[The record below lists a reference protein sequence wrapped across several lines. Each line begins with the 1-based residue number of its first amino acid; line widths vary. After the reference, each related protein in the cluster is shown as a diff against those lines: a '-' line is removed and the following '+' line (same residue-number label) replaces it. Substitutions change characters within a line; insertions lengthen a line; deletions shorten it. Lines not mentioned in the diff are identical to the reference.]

1 MVYLD
6 SLACSW
12 PSVLHR
18 YGGWQVANMWLTW
31 QVWWLTCLVWWL
43 TCLHPCL
50 SLFMICM
57 CHATGVSHSNPVLS
71 HSTLTQVNVSHPW
84 SALSALLHGWHGA
97 HFLGGG
103 KQKKIDYIHI
113 KSVYTHS
120 DTVHLWTYTMLW
132 PIADLLT
139 WVKVR
144 RQACPEVNT
153 NALGKLLTAL
163 FPRTYVKYSRS
174 QRSFIASQT
183 KH

>member
-6 SLACSW
+6 SLAWSW

-97 HFLGGG
+97 HFLGG
-103 KQKKIDYIHI
+103 KQKKNRLYSYQVCLHTFWY
-113 KSVYTHS
+113 ST
-120 DTVHLWTYTMLW
+120 LM
-132 PIADLLT
+132 DLH
-139 WVKVR
+139 
-144 RQACPEVNT
+144 
-153 NALGKLLTAL
+153 NALTNCWLTDLSQSAKTSL
-163 FPRTYVKYSRS
+163 PWSQYKRARKITYCSFPSDLC
-174 QRSFIASQT
+174 QI
-183 KH
+183 

>member
-97 HFLGGG
+97 HFWGGEN
-103 KQKKIDYIHI
+103 KKKSIIFISSLSTHI
-113 KSVYTHS
+113 LIQYTYGPTQCF
-120 DTVHLWTYTMLW
+120 DQ
-132 PIADLLT
+132 LLT
-139 WVKVR
+139 YW
-144 RQACPEVNT
+144 PESKCEDKP
-153 NALGKLLTAL
+153 ALK
-163 FPRTYVKYSRS
+163 S
-174 QRSFIASQT
+174 IQT
-183 KH
+183 R